1 MTSAAERTRCSTT
14 TNRAPG
20 FVPTRADCP
29 PSIEAL
35 ARMHLAVLTPV
46 NHAACSPQ
54 ALNAKD
60 RGKPPAEPDASLHS
74 LYAETMAGHVE
85 GDDSTET
92 AVLTLTKKEE
102 VAESSSSPARRGL
115 THPSR
120 PRPTRH
126 VREPTG
132 CASGHGATNTL
143 LQLLQHADDRLAS
156 APISR
161 PGSDLDVI
169 WRLRTRTPGASGSCP
184 SRTVP
189 CCRCCYSTVHTNV
202 LCC

>member
-74 LYAETMAGHVE
+74 LYAETTAGHVE
-85 GDDSTET
+85 GEDSTEP

-102 VAESSSSPARRGL
+102 VAESSSSPVRRSVTPLSPPADTTRAPANGL
-115 THPSR
+115 
-120 PRPTRH
+120 
-126 VREPTG
+126 RE
-132 CASGHGATNTL
+132 
-143 LQLLQHADDRLAS
+143 
-156 APISR
+156 
-161 PGSDLDVI
+161 
-169 WRLRTRTPGASGSCP
+169 RTRRDEPAAAAAAA
-184 SRTVP
+184 R
-189 CCRCCYSTVHTNV
+189 
-202 LCC
+202 

>member
-1 MTSAAERTRCSTT
+1 MQHNHEPRSWLCPYARRLPSLHRSVSAYALGRLNPSKPRC
-14 TNRAPG
+14 
-20 FVPTRADCP
+20 
-29 PSIEAL
+29 L
-35 ARMHLAVLTPV
+35 LT
-46 NHAACSPQ
+46 AG

-85 GDDSTET
+85 GEDSTET

-169 WRLRTRTPGASGSCP
+169 WLRTRTPGQCRTPGASGSCP

>member
-1 MTSAAERTRCSTT
+1 VTSAAERTRCSTT
-14 TNRAPG
+14 TNRVPG
-20 FVPTRADCP
+20 FFPTRADCP

-92 AVLTLTKKEE
+92 AVRTLTKKEE
-102 VAESSSSPARRGL
+102 VAESSSSPARRSVTPLAPGRHDTCARQRAARADTARRTRCCSCCSCCSTL
-115 THPSR
+115 MTGSPR
-120 PRPTRH
+120 PRSRD
-126 VREPTG
+126 
-132 CASGHGATNTL
+132 
-143 LQLLQHADDRLAS
+143 Q
-156 APISR
+156 APIS
-161 PGSDLDVI
+161 
-169 WRLRTRTPGASGSCP
+169 T
-184 SRTVP
+184 
-189 CCRCCYSTVHTNV
+189 
-202 LCC
+202 

>member
-14 TNRAPG
+14 TNRVPG
-20 FVPTRADCP
+20 FFPTRADCP

-85 GDDSTET
+85 GEDSTEP

-102 VAESSSSPARRGL
+102 VAESSSRAARR
-115 THPSR
+115 R
-120 PRPTRH
+120 
-126 VREPTG
+126 V
-132 CASGHGATNTL
+132 
-143 LQLLQHADDRLAS
+143 
-156 APISR
+156 
-161 PGSDLDVI
+161 V
-169 WRLRTRTPGASGSCP
+169 
-184 SRTVP
+184 
-189 CCRCCYSTVHTNV
+189 
-202 LCC
+202 